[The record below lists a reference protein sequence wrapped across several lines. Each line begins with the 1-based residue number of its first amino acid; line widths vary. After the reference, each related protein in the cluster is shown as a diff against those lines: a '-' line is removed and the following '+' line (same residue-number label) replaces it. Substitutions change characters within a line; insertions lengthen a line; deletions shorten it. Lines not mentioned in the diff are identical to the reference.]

1 MAVLP
6 VYEFPH
12 KILRQK
18 AKKVKKIDKSIR
30 RLAEDMIDTMH
41 ELQGVGLAANQVGVL
56 QRVIVIHL
64 PNEDE
69 EAEDEEARVYVN
81 PEIIAREGEREV
93 DEGCLSLPGYVA
105 TITRS
110 LWVKAKGLDLE
121 SKTFRFK
128 AEGLLAQV
136 LEHEIDHLNGI
147 LYIDH
152 LKEHQ
157 ELRKVE
163 PVEEEESVEVAV
175 G

>member
-1 MAVLP
+1 MAVLQ

-12 KILRQK
+12 KVLRQK
-18 AKKVKKIDKSIR
+18 AKKVKKIDRSVR

-41 ELQGVGLAANQVGVL
+41 EQQGVGLAANQVGVL
-56 QRVIVIHL
+56 QRVIVVHL
-64 PNEDE
+64 PTEDGEEDE
-69 EAEDEEARVYVN
+69 EPRVYVN

-121 SKTFRFK
+121 SKSFRFK

-136 LEHEIDHLNGI
+136 LEHEIDHLDGI

-163 PVEEEESVEVAV
+163 PEEVEEAAEVAV

>member
-64 PNEDE
+64 
-69 EAEDEEARVYVN
+69 
-81 PEIIAREGEREV
+81 
-93 DEGCLSLPGYVA
+93 S
-105 TITRS
+105 
-110 LWVKAKGLDLE
+110 
-121 SKTFRFK
+121 
-128 AEGLLAQV
+128 Q
-136 LEHEIDHLNGI
+136 
-147 LYIDH
+147 
-152 LKEHQ
+152 
-157 ELRKVE
+157 
-163 PVEEEESVEVAV
+163 
-175 G
+175 